1 MCGGVFA
8 IVHNM
13 NRLGT
18 FFSKFIKTESSSGVA
33 LLIACLVALIFAN
46 SPLQNSY
53 DSLFKPFHNFINE
66 GLMAIFF
73 FLIGLEIKR
82 EFAEGEFKNPRNAAL
97 PVLAAIGG
105 MALPALIFAIFN
117 AGQGAANAW
126 AIAMPTD
133 IALALGALALL
144 GSRIDSSLKIFLL
157 TLAIADDLFSI
168 IILGIFYSSGISAI
182 KIAST
187 IGAVLLALA
196 LPSGKKITTTR
207 LINWIHP
214 YSAFLIIPLFALAN
228 IGVYIDFSNLKETVS
243 SSIASGLIF
252 GRVIG
257 KIVGITLFAWL
268 AIQLKIA
275 MKPASLSYREIAGAG
290 ALAGMGLTVSLFIA
304 DLALTSPQELA
315 QVKVGLIIAAIIS
328 AVLGTSI
335 LRKYSA
341 KSD

>member
-1 MCGGVFA
+1 
-8 IVHNM
+8 M
-13 NRLGT
+13 NRLGG
-18 FFSKFIKTESSSGVA
+18 FLSRFVKTESSSGIALVVA
-33 LLIACLVALIFAN
+33 CAVALIFAN
-46 SPLQNSY
+46 SPLHQSY
-53 DSLFKPFHNFINE
+53 ESLFDPFHKFINE
-66 GLMAIFF
+66 GLMAVFF
-73 FLIGLEIKR
+73 FLVGLEIKR
-82 EFAEGEFKNPRNAAL
+82 EFVDGEFKNPKNAAL

-105 MALPALIFAIFN
+105 MAIPAIIFAFIN
-117 AGQGAANAW
+117 SGGSAADAW

-168 IILGIFYSSGISAI
+168 IILGVFYSSGISAI

-187 IGAVLLALA
+187 IGAVLLALV
-196 LPSGKKITTTR
+196 LPTGKRVTTTR

-214 YSAFLIIPLFALAN
+214 YSAFFIIPLFALAN
-228 IGVYIDFSNLKETVS
+228 IGVRIDFSTLGETIS
-243 SSIASGLIF
+243 SPIATGLIT

-268 AIQLKIA
+268 AIKLKIA
-275 MKPASLSYREIAGAG
+275 NKPSTLTFKEISAAG

-304 DLALTSPQELA
+304 DLSLTSKTDLA

-328 AVLGTSI
+328 AVIGVMA
-335 LRKYSA
+335 LRKYSV
-341 KSD
+341 KND

>member
-1 MCGGVFA
+1 MSRFV
-8 IVHNM
+8 
-13 NRLGT
+13 
-18 FFSKFIKTESSSGVA
+18 KTESSSGIALVVA
-33 LLIACLVALIFAN
+33 CAVALIFAN
-46 SPLQNSY
+46 SPLHQSY
-53 DSLFKPFHNFINE
+53 ESLFDPFHKFINE
-66 GLMAIFF
+66 GLMAVFF
-73 FLIGLEIKR
+73 FLVGLEIKR
-82 EFAEGEFKNPRNAAL
+82 EFVDGEFKNPKNAAL

-105 MALPALIFAIFN
+105 MAIPAIIFAFIN
-117 AGQGAANAW
+117 SGGSAADAW

-168 IILGIFYSSGISAI
+168 IILGVFYSSGISAI

-187 IGAVLLALA
+187 IGAVLLALV
-196 LPSGKKITTTR
+196 LPTGKRVTTTR

-214 YSAFLIIPLFALAN
+214 YSAFFIIPLFALAN
-228 IGVYIDFSNLKETVS
+228 IGVRIDFSTLGETIS
-243 SSIASGLIF
+243 SPIATGLIT

-268 AIQLKIA
+268 AIKLKIA
-275 MKPASLSYREIAGAG
+275 NKPSTLTFKEISAAG

-304 DLALTSPQELA
+304 DLSLTSKTDLA

-328 AVLGTSI
+328 AVIGVMA
-335 LRKYSA
+335 LRKYSV
-341 KSD
+341 KND

>member
-1 MCGGVFA
+1 
-8 IVHNM
+8 M
-13 NRLGT
+13 NRLGLFLT
-18 FFSKFIKTESSSGVA
+18 KFIRTESSAGVA
-33 LLIACLVALIFAN
+33 LVIACAIALIFAN
-46 SPLQNSY
+46 SPLRGSY
-53 DSLFKPFHNFINE
+53 ESFFSPFHNFINE

-73 FLIGLEIKR
+73 FLVGLEIKR
-82 EFAEGEFKNPRNAAL
+82 EFAQGEFKNPKNAAL
-97 PVLAAIGG
+97 PVIAALGG
-105 MALPALIFAIFN
+105 MALPALIFATLN
-117 AGQGAANAW
+117 SSGSASSAW
-126 AIAMPTD
+126 AVAMPTD

-214 YSAFLIIPLFALAN
+214 YSAFIIIPLFALAN
-228 IGVYIDFSNLKETVS
+228 IGVYVDLSTLKETITS
-243 SSIASGLIF
+243 PIATGLIW
-252 GRVIG
+252 GRIIG

-268 AIQLKIA
+268 AIQLKFAI
-275 MKPASLSYREIAGAG
+275 KPASLSYKEIAGAG

-304 DLALTSPQELA
+304 DLALTSPQDLA
-315 QVKVGLIIAAIIS
+315 QVKVGLIVAALIS
-328 AVLGTSI
+328 ALIGLAI
-335 LRKYSA
+335 LRKYSV

>member
-1 MCGGVFA
+1 
-8 IVHNM
+8 M
-13 NRLGT
+13 NRLGLFLT
-18 FFSKFIKTESSSGVA
+18 RFIKTESSGGIA
-33 LLIACLVALIFAN
+33 LVTACVIALVFAN
-46 SPLQNSY
+46 SPLRDSY
-53 DSLFKPFHNFINE
+53 DSLFSPFHDFINE

-73 FLIGLEIKR
+73 FLVGLEIKR
-82 EFAEGEFKNPRNAAL
+82 EFAQGEFKNPKNAAL
-97 PVLAAIGG
+97 PVIAALGG
-105 MALPALIFAIFN
+105 MALPALIFGTLNSSGN
-117 AGQGAANAW
+117 ASSAW
-126 AIAMPTD
+126 AVAMPTD

-214 YSAFLIIPLFALAN
+214 YSAFIIIPLFALAN
-228 IGVYIDFSNLKETVS
+228 IGVYVDFSSLKETVS
-243 SSIASGLIF
+243 SPIASGLIF

-257 KIVGITLFAWL
+257 KIIGITLFAWL
-268 AIQLKIA
+268 AIQLKLAI
-275 MKPASLSYREIAGAG
+275 KPASLSYKEIAGAG

-304 DLALTSPQELA
+304 NLALTSAQDLA
-315 QVKVGLIIAAIIS
+315 QVKVGLIIAALIS
-328 AVLGTSI
+328 ALLGLSI
-335 LRKYSA
+335 LRKYSV
-341 KSD
+341 KDD

>member
-1 MCGGVFA
+1 MSRFV
-8 IVHNM
+8 
-13 NRLGT
+13 
-18 FFSKFIKTESSSGVA
+18 KTESSSGIALVVA
-33 LLIACLVALIFAN
+33 CAVALIFAN
-46 SPLQNSY
+46 SPLHQSY
-53 DSLFKPFHNFINE
+53 ESLFDPFHKFINE
-66 GLMAIFF
+66 GLMAVFF
-73 FLIGLEIKR
+73 FLVGLEIKR
-82 EFAEGEFKNPRNAAL
+82 EFVDGEFKNPKNAAL

-105 MALPALIFAIFN
+105 MAIPAIIFAFIN
-117 AGQGAANAW
+117 SGGSAADAW

-168 IILGIFYSSGISAI
+168 IILGVFYSSGISAI

-187 IGAVLLALA
+187 IGAVLLALV
-196 LPSGKKITTTR
+196 LPTGKRVTTTR

-214 YSAFLIIPLFALAN
+214 YSAFFIIPLFALAN
-228 IGVYIDFSNLKETVS
+228 IGVRIDFSTLGETIS
-243 SSIASGLIF
+243 SPIATGLIA

-268 AIQLKIA
+268 AIKLKIA
-275 MKPASLSYREIAGAG
+275 NKPTTLTFKEISGAG

-304 DLALTSPQELA
+304 DLSLTSKTDLA

-328 AVLGTSI
+328 AVIGVMA
-335 LRKYSA
+335 LRKYSV
-341 KSD
+341 KND

>member
-1 MCGGVFA
+1 
-8 IVHNM
+8 M
-13 NRLGT
+13 NQLGA
-18 FFSKFIKTESSSGVA
+18 FFSKFIKTESASGVA

-53 DSLFKPFHNFINE
+53 DSAIAHFHNFINE
-66 GLMAIFF
+66 DLMAIFF

-97 PVLAAIGG
+97 PVVAAIGG
-105 MALPALIFAIFN
+105 MTLPALIFAIFN

-214 YSAFLIIPLFALAN
+214 YSAFLIIPLFALVN
-228 IGVYIDFSNLKETVS
+228 IGVHIDFSTLKETVT

-275 MKPASLSYREIAGAG
+275 IKPASLSYKEIAGAG

-304 DLALTSPQELA
+304 DLALSTSQELA
-315 QVKVGLIIAAIIS
+315 QVKIGLIIAAIVS
-328 AVLGTSI
+328 AVLGLVI
-335 LRKYSA
+335 LRKYSH